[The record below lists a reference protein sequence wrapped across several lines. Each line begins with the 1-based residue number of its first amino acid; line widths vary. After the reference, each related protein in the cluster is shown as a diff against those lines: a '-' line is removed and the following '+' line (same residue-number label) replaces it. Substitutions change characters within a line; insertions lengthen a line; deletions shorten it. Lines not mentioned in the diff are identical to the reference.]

1 MEFSSNINTA
11 LIFLN
16 GILIF
21 GVTNIYAQ
29 NFSPSIQNLDFID
42 IKEMKML
49 IHLPNTWQSTFQNGV
64 VQMWDTQN
72 TIAGMA
78 GVILPQE
85 GTIFPSADTPIN
97 EVGKNIENFI
107 SSDPNLVALLGS
119 YDEPSLNAYSI
130 SSQFTNDNNMQMFD
144 NTFYKISNGY
154 LYYLSIRMP
163 AEIAKENTEIV
174 SFLTTYFVVGEEYD
188 SLPH

>member
-64 VQMWDTQN
+64 VQMWDTRN